1 MSTSTVPVAA
11 GAPWWRGNLATI
23 AVALAIAVVLKALI
37 FQPFTIPSSS
47 MEPTLRTGDYLI
59 VSKFS
64 YGWSRHSLPFSPPLF
79 HGRLFATPPRRGDV
93 IVFKLPRDQGRTDY
107 VKRLIG
113 LPGDRVQV
121 RHGVVFINNV
131 AFAQTPG
138 RRRMDPESPFRPVSE
153 LRERNAEGRSYA
165 IYQQAADHDGENTP
179 VYAVPSDQYFF
190 MGDNRD
196 NSLDSRW
203 PGDIGVGFVPA
214 ENLVGKVEIVLA
226 SWGEGVS
233 LFKPWTWVTKL
244 DPHRVLRPI
253 S

>member
-1 MSTSTVPVAA
+1 
-11 GAPWWRGNLATI
+11 
-23 AVALAIAVVLKALI
+23 
-37 FQPFTIPSSS
+37 

-138 RRRMDPESPFRPVSE
+138 RRRMDPESPFGPVSE

-179 VYAVPSDQYFF
+179 VYAVPAGQYFF

-233 LFKPWTWVTKL
+233 LLKPWTWVTKL